1 MLRLLSLCQALKSPG
16 TDWRIVMDAM
26 ETRRNAIVELINE
39 KGTISFSQIKDAFPH
54 VSEMTLRTDLK
65 LLDEA
70 KRILRI
76 HGGAKSV
83 QVIIGTDDFL
93 NRKSVRNIPEKQKI
107 AEKALTLLREDTT
120 VFLDSGSTATM
131 FARYFPDQSNLIY
144 TTGLSCATE
153 LANLSKP
160 TVMLPGGRLNR
171 YSQSVFGFSA
181 IKELERV
188 NFHQAFLGITGF
200 HPLAGFT
207 CGINDEACLKQTAI
221 RRSEQVVLLLDSSKI
236 GVKCSFGVCG
246 FEDVD
251 ILVSDG
257 KLPKD
262 FLEEC
267 KKYGVTVL

>member
-171 YSQSVFGFSA
+171 YSQSVLGFSA

-207 CGINDEACLKQTAI
+207 CGINDEAFLKQTAI